1 MLLSRNNGYG
11 IKSVIRCCCYI
22 ECFQCLQWV
31 CQRPTVTRV
40 SSMIAVGM
48 SNEFKQ
54 FVRCNFNLHL
64 MHTVVNSFLR
74 RVTHVHVLQCF
85 ALNIHENIGK
95 SADPLARRR
104 VGVHGQSRFHCYIRC
119 QTATLPNSQMVL
131 WN

>member
-1 MLLSRNNGYG
+1 
-11 IKSVIRCCCYI
+11 
-22 ECFQCLQWV
+22 
-31 CQRPTVTRV
+31 
-40 SSMIAVGM
+40 
-48 SNEFKQ
+48 
-54 FVRCNFNLHL
+54 

-119 QTATLPNSQMVL
+119 RTATRCYQLPATPATTQFSDGLMELIVL
-131 WN
+131 